1 MMGETYSVFNQSY
14 PKFDEKCLVRDEI
27 ELAVQVNSKI
37 RTKIMVSKDAT
48 KEQIEAQAL
57 EAVSDQLAGAPK
69 KVIVVPG
76 RLVNIIA

>member
-57 EAVSDQLAGAPK
+57 EAVALEGAPK